1 MSNENTEGF
10 FSCPNMCWLIGV
22 LMGVATYLIATG
34 RYGVNMFVAIII
46 GLVVLVALAL
56 LLCRLF
62 CKKTGD
68 YHPHPARR
76 EHEIAASASSI
87 LAADSNGAM
96 PAAVPAAAKPVTSAE
111 IDPGAAQKP
120 AEKAAPAEAKPLA
133 EETPKADEAAQ
144 SPEADDIP
152 AADIS
157 KPEMLTEPRAGGADD
172 LKQIKGVGPKLEGV
186 LHGLGVFHFDQVA
199 AWTSDEVKWVDENL
213 TGFKG
218 RVSRDEWVKQA
229 KVLAEGGTTEFS
241 RRVEEGGVY
250 DQDKS

>member
-22 LMGVATYLIATG
+22 LMGIATYLIATG
-34 RYGVNMFVAIII
+34 RYGMNMFVAILI

-68 YHPHPARR
+68 YHPHPHRR

-96 PAAVPAAAKPVTSAE
+96 PAAVPAAAKPVTSADV
-111 IDPGAAQKP
+111 DPGAARKS
-120 AEKAAPAEAKPLA
+120 AEKQVAAEAKPLA
-133 EETPKADEAAQ
+133 EETPA
-144 SPEADDIP
+144 
-152 AADIS
+152 AADTPSADIN

-172 LKQIKGVGPKLEGV
+172 LKQIKGVGTKLEGA
-186 LHGLGVFHFDQVA
+186 LHGIGVFHFDQIA
-199 AWTSDEVKWVDENL
+199 AWTPEEVQWVDDNL
-213 TGFKG
+213 IGFKG